1 MGFVAAEAVSE
12 LEYDFTGMVDG
23 QRRKNWPVELHDVK
37 GVSPEPS
44 QDQVRDMYDAIRKL
58 YSLGEYAEPDE
69 MKESVAK
76 SLSLTEIKDRDLQ
89 IAKIYADACSQE
101 PTTEQILLLPHRSRA
116 AYIGYLSGELL
127 TPTAGSP
134 ATSSSR
140 APLKSV

>member
-1 MGFVAAEAVSE
+1 MGFVAAEAVAALDYDFSGLGVPE
-12 LEYDFTGMVDG
+12 LEG
-23 QRRKNWPVELHDVK
+23 VK
-37 GVSPEPS
+37 GTSPEPS

-58 YSLGEYAEPDE
+58 YSLGEYADTEE
-69 MKESVAK
+69 MTESVAK
-76 SLSLTEIKDRDLQ
+76 SLSREDIKDRDLEL
-89 IAKIYADACSQE
+89 AKIYADACSQK
-101 PTTEQILLLPHRSRA
+101 PTTEQVLALPHRVRA